1 MKSRIRQFLT
11 PGWVLTAVVCVAFAY
26 LAFTVLAP
34 WQLGKNEATKERN
47 DQLRHAFEVDP
58 VDAAELFPADG
69 ELADGTEWRRVTA
82 QGEFLPDSDVLL
94 RNRPVDGTPATHA
107 LTAFRADDGTLYLV
121 NRGFETPSDGGIP
134 AMDAAPSGE
143 VTILGYARRG
153 EMMPERPPLEGGP
166 GEPTQVY
173 GLNTDQ
179 VGDIMG
185 QDLHADYI
193 QLADDQPGSLRAIP
207 LPTLESGPYLAY
219 GIQWIFFG
227 IMAPAALGWFI
238 FAEARERR
246 RDREEQEA
254 VLRASLDDAS
264 RAPQSPSSTA
274 TAASSTAESGTA
286 TSTTASTPTATTG
299 TATTDAATAGTSAT
313 DSTTAGSAAEGDG
326 VGVAKQSAER
336 AAEPAEE
343 RARRLAARY
352 GDSGHKGRRRKSH
365 GLDDER
371 F

>member
-1 MKSRIRQFLT
+1 MSKVGGVKSRIRQFLT

-34 WQLGKNEATKERN
+34 WQLGKNEATQERN
-47 DQLRHAFEVDP
+47 EQLRHAFEVDP
-58 VDAAELFPADG
+58 VDASELFPADG
-69 ELADGTEWRRVTA
+69 ELAEGTEWRRVTA

-107 LTAFRADDGTLYLV
+107 LTAFRADDGTIYLV
-121 NRGFETPSDGGIP
+121 NRGFESPSDGGIP
-134 AMDAAPSGE
+134 DMEAAPSDE

-153 EMMPERPPLEGGP
+153 EMAPERPPLEGDE

-179 VGDIMG
+179 VGEIMG
-185 QDLHADYI
+185 LDLHADYI
-193 QLADDQPGSLRAIP
+193 QLAEDQPGSLRPIP
-207 LPTLESGPYLAY
+207 LPTLETGPYLAY

-227 IMAPAALGWFI
+227 IMAPAALIWFI

-254 VLRASLDDAS
+254 VLRSSRDDE
-264 RAPQSPSSTA
+264 PA
-274 TAASSTAESGTA
+274 TASPTGAPAAAASATAGGDDVGVVKQEGDEQPSNKPDDEPEGADKPAEPSGTA
-286 TSTTASTPTATTG
+286 ADP
-299 TATTDAATAGTSAT
+299 AA
-313 DSTTAGSAAEGDG
+313 
-326 VGVAKQSAER
+326 
-336 AAEPAEE
+336 E

-352 GDSGHKGRRRKSH
+352 GDSGHKGRRRKGH

>member
-1 MKSRIRQFLT
+1 VKSRIRQFIT

-58 VDAAELFPADG
+58 VDASELFPADG
-69 ELADGTEWRRVTA
+69 ELEDGTEWRRVTA

-107 LTAFRADDGTLYLV
+107 LTAFRADDGSIYLV
-121 NRGFETPSDGGIP
+121 NRGFETPTDGGIP
-134 AMDAAPSGE
+134 AMDKAPSGE

-153 EMMPERPPLEGGP
+153 EMSPERPPLAGGP

-179 VGDIMG
+179 VGEIMG
-185 QDLHADYI
+185 LDLHEDYI
-193 QLADDQPGSLRAIP
+193 QLAADQPGSLRAIP
-207 LPTLESGPYLAY
+207 LPTLETGPYLAY

-227 IMAPAALGWFI
+227 IMAPAALAWFI

-254 VLRASLDDAS
+254 ALRSSLDDAS
-264 RAPQSPSSTA
+264 RAPGSAGSTA
-274 TAASSTAESGTA
+274 TAATAVTAVGDGADAEDRAEEHAEDRAVGTA
-286 TSTTASTPTATTG
+286 TDAAAADAEAGVSVTRPTAQPKTPQ
-299 TATTDAATAGTSAT
+299 ADPS
-313 DSTTAGSAAEGDG
+313 
-326 VGVAKQSAER
+326 
-336 AAEPAEE
+336 EE

-352 GDSGHKGRRRKSH
+352 GDSGHKGRRRKGH